1 MPAYVAG
8 NAKNMP
14 DAVREA
20 LCDVIRREGGKTH
33 DEAESYVRDMDKSR
47 RFQAETWS

>member
-1 MPAYVAG
+1 
-8 NAKNMP
+8 MP

-20 LCDVIRREGGKTH
+20 LRDVIVREGGMTT
-33 DEAESYVRDMDKSR
+33 EAAQTYISDMDKSR